1 MTLVFFSSAVGCDY
15 LSLASVNKHSEQTQT
30 HASFRLSSSFFLCPR
45 HFFIVFLLFL
55 LVGSASLLVNFH
67 CAKTSVL
74 FASFSLL
81 NAYKLNLDNISC
93 GFASPVCIALFNDVS
108 KSKTKNYCNTAF
120 GRTPQIYLLR
130 LGWGKTKKKQKSF
143 FSRYLCVSFR
153 RTARYKYDQSHQP
166 YFSSLISYLAF
177 FIARIFLLIFF
188 LAAVSICVLL
198 SKRKCKSCYWN

>member
-1 MTLVFFSSAVGCDY
+1 MKNYEKTDSTQNKKDKKRIRMKRFARIYFIMYLQLDVTLVFFSSAVGCDY

-130 LGWGKTKKKQKSF
+130 LG
-143 FSRYLCVSFR
+143 
-153 RTARYKYDQSHQP
+153 
-166 YFSSLISYLAF
+166 
-177 FIARIFLLIFF
+177 
-188 LAAVSICVLL
+188 
-198 SKRKCKSCYWN
+198 